1 MDAQNP
7 DKKDKGRTIL
17 PLIVLFAVL
26 WTVVVAAS
34 LAWNTHKAE
43 EEVMNLAR
51 KEALAMYNK
60 DMGFRLWG
68 TRHGGVYVPVS
79 EHTPPS
85 PYLAHI
91 PERDIETP
99 SGKKLTLMNPAY
111 MVRQLMDNYNELYGT
126 RGHITGLVLL
136 RPENAPDTWE
146 TKALKSFI
154 EDGAEEASELTE
166 IDGQPFLRLMRPM
179 IMTKGCEKCHGHLG
193 FREGD
198 IRGGVSVAI
207 PMKSYFEHQSGQN
220 QVLYATHGSVW
231 LIGLFLIGFGGRK
244 IHTGLQE
251 TLNAEQEV
259 RQLNRDLEQR
269 VAERTKELKEK
280 EERLRMTVENAADG
294 IIVIDENGMID
305 TFNESAQHIFGYT
318 PEEVIGEDFAMLMP
332 DDDDRK
338 QHDSYI
344 SPLLITGQSTILEG
358 GREVTAKRKN
368 GVLFPLHLALS
379 QTHIEDRIL
388 FSAICR
394 DLTQEKKIAQE
405 LLQAKKEAEQAN
417 HAKSE
422 FLASMSH
429 ELRTPL
435 NSIIGFSQLLNLGNN
450 EPLSAN
456 QSEKVKQ
463 IHNAGQHL
471 LSLINDILDLSRIE
485 TQGFSLSLE
494 PVDVKK
500 AVQDCLVLIT
510 PQAQKRKIRICDNIT
525 SKDLPLALADFVRF
539 KQVLM
544 NLLSNALKY
553 NIKGGQIT
561 LSAQI
566 NGPYI
571 ELSIADTGAGIAQN
585 QLDQVFL
592 PFNRLGHENGDI
604 EGTGIGLSI
613 TKKLIETMNGQIF
626 VESVLNQGSIFR
638 IEIPICISIEDSENG
653 TQILPILPAGSWR
666 ILYIDD
672 NENNC
677 SLLNDTFN
685 HYDSVEFISTQTGE
699 EGINLA
705 YEEGPDI
712 ILMDLN
718 LPGMDG
724 FSSLHVLKNDEA
736 THDIPV
742 IALSANRAKNQKQ
755 LALQAGFQAYIA
767 KPFNI
772 DDLLS
777 SIAEVLSRQIRQ

>member
-1 MDAQNP
+1 MDAQTP
-7 DKKDKGRTIL
+7 DKNNKGRTIL

-26 WTVVVAAS
+26 WTIVVAAS

-68 TRHGGVYVPVS
+68 TRHGGVYVPIS

-154 EDGAEEASELTE
+154 EDGVEEANELTE
-166 IDGQPFLRLMRPM
+166 IDGEPFLRLMRPM

-207 PMKSYFEHQSGQN
+207 PMKSYLQHQAAQN

-251 TLNAEQEV
+251 TLNAEREV
-259 RQLNRDLEQR
+259 RKLNRDLELR
-269 VAERTKELKEK
+269 VVERTKELKEK

-294 IIVIDENGMID
+294 IIVIDENGIID

-318 PEEVIGEDFAMLMP
+318 PDEVIGEDVALLMP
-332 DDDDRK
+332 DADGK
-338 QHDSYI
+338 NHDNYVTHF
-344 SPLLITGQSTILEG
+344 LKTGRSTVLG
-358 GREVTAKRKN
+358 VGREVTAKRKN
-368 GVLFPLHLALS
+368 GNLFPLHLAVS
-379 QTHIEDRIL
+379 QTHMEDRIL

-394 DLTQEKKIAQE
+394 DLTHEKKIAQE

-422 FLASMSH
+422 FLSSMSH

-450 EPLSAN
+450 EPLSAG

-494 PVDVKK
+494 PIDVKK

-525 SKDLPLALADFVRF
+525 TKDLPLAFADFVRF

-553 NIKGGQIT
+553 NVKGGQIT
-561 LSAQI
+561 LSAEI
-566 NGPYI
+566 NTPYI
-571 ELSIADTGAGIAQN
+571 KLSIADTGAGIAQS

-613 TKKLIETMNGQIF
+613 TKKLIETMNGQIT
-626 VESVLNQGSIFR
+626 VESVLNQGSVFS
-638 IEIPICISIEDSENG
+638 IEIPICISVENSENG
-653 TQILPILPAGSWR
+653 TQVLPILPAGSWR

-672 NENNC
+672 NESNC

-685 HYDSVEFISTQTGE
+685 HYDTVEFFSTRTGE

-705 YEEGPDI
+705 YEELPDI

-724 FSSLHVLKNDEA
+724 FSSLQVLKNDNV
-736 THDIPV
+736 TCDIPV

-755 LALQAGFQAYIA
+755 LALQAGFQSYIA
-767 KPFNI
+767 KPFDI
-772 DDLLS
+772 DDLLTT
-777 SIAEVLSRQIRQ
+777 IATILSRQTKL